1 MINPIYDY
9 RNKNS
14 KKSDKFI
21 KELTALINKNESANK
36 IEFNFNGYKY
46 TLEKESDDLMFKIS
60 DDKETVILPGEY
72 FKTFVN
78 QFDETFRSLVKER
91 VQNYIKQYNEEL
103 QDYEILDKNI
113 KIVDKAVELQREKLS
128 QEEIEQNNINKAKEE
143 LDKNLSL
150 NDIQKILE
158 NNIDKNS
165 QLIKH
170 NDFIIYKNTHGSI
183 ELNLTDNKYEI
194 TKVDNLSVELC
205 SFIND
210 VLNDNINCLDHI
222 DEKIEEYTSEN
233 LDEEIID
240 TDINISR

>member
-60 DDKETVILPGEY
+60 DDKETVVLPGEY
-72 FKTFVN
+72 FKTFAN

-91 VQNYIKQYNEEL
+91 VQDYIKQCNEEL

-113 KIVDKAVELQREKLS
+113 KVVDKAVELQREELS
-128 QEEIEQNNINKAKEE
+128 QEEIEQNNINKIQEE
-143 LDKNLSL
+143 LNKNLSL

-165 QLIKH
+165 QLIKT
-170 NDFIIYKNTHGSI
+170 NDSVIYKNTNGSL
-183 ELNLTDNKYEI
+183 ELNLINDKYEI
-194 TKVDNLSVELC
+194 TKVNNLSAELC
-205 SFIND
+205 TFIND
-210 VLNDNINCLDHI
+210 VLNDNINCLNHI
-222 DEKIEEYTSEN
+222 DKKIEEYTSEN

-240 TDINISR
+240 ADINISR

>member
-91 VQNYIKQYNEEL
+91 VQDYIKQCNKEL
-103 QDYEILDKNI
+103 QDYEVLDENI
-113 KIVDKAVELQREKLS
+113 KVVDKAVELQREELS
-128 QEEIEQNNINKAKEE
+128 QEEIEQININKAQEE
-143 LDKNLSL
+143 
-150 NDIQKILE
+150 
-158 NNIDKNS
+158 
-165 QLIKH
+165 
-170 NDFIIYKNTHGSI
+170 F
-183 ELNLTDNKYEI
+183 
-194 TKVDNLSVELC
+194 
-205 SFIND
+205 
-210 VLNDNINCLDHI
+210 
-222 DEKIEEYTSEN
+222 
-233 LDEEIID
+233 
-240 TDINISR
+240 NISC